1 MCTHTFFKDF
11 KAWSCI
17 MLSSAADDVPVVLC
31 VLRSVALLVA
41 LLASLSRLLTTSNDR
56 TAAAPPVPASGT
68 TVAYCCSL
76 PTTFAMFT
84 YLLCVH
90 AETEKKKKNKE
101 KDIKKKKV
109 TLHRKKRMP

>member
-84 YLLCVH
+84 YLLCVR
-90 AETEKKKKNKE
+90 AETEKKRR
-101 KDIKKKKV
+101 IKKKISR
-109 TLHRKKRMP
+109 RKKLHCTERRGMP